1 MSDLVNYN
9 EQPRVLFI
17 GGSGQLGIEVK
28 SLKDKKNSFNFP
40 SSSLLDLTNTQSI
53 SDCLDDKSP
62 DIIINAGAYTNVDK
76 AEEEKELCNKINNI
90 GVELLAKEAIKR
102 NIGIIHISTDYV
114 FGKDSSGPFQAKNK
128 TNPVNYYGKS
138 KALGEA
144 ALINIHN
151 KSMIIRMASLFSA
164 YKSNFVKSIFH
175 YLINKDEVRVIAD
188 QKISLT
194 YAGDF
199 SKNINEIIDF
209 YYSIEKK
216 EDSNDRIIHFVSPE
230 YTNWFSVAKVIYNE
244 IYLHDNKLIKADL
257 IPIEMHEWNSKAV
270 RAKDTRLKVD
280 DYQLSSKNIN
290 LTNWEDAV
298 RLVVRDLI
306 KQI

>member
-1 MSDLVNYN
+1 MLRRQD
-9 EQPRVLFI
+9 
-17 GGSGQLGIEVK
+17 
-28 SLKDKKNSFNFP
+28 
-40 SSSLLDLTNTQSI
+40 
-53 SDCLDDKSP
+53 P

-102 NIGIIHISTDYV
+102 NIGIIHISTYYFFV
-114 FGKDSSGPFQAKNK
+114 KDSSGPFQEKNK

-151 KSMIIRMASLFSA
+151 KSMIIRMASLFSV
-164 YKSNFVKSIFH
+164 YKSNFVKNIFH
-175 YLINKDEVRVIAD
+175 YLINQDEVRVIAD

-194 YAGDF
+194 YAGYF
-199 SKNINEIIDF
+199 SKNINEIINF

-216 EDSNDRIIHFVSPE
+216 KIVTIGLFILYPE

-244 IYLHDNKLIKADL
+244 IYLHDNNLIKADL